1 MRNPPISVLF
11 FSNTTVRAGV
21 EEHILELLR
30 GLDREKFRL
39 YLACPAEL
47 LQKYG
52 NDIPSDVQVAP
63 ILIDRILDFRG
74 AMQLARMLR
83 RHKIDILHS
92 HQFRASLFASPVG
105 WFCRVPVIIETS
117 HSCEVWR
124 KGSLKSKYIVDRLA
138 GCFVDYYIA
147 VSQACGDFLAKQ
159 KKLPGSKVRVILN
172 GCNLEKYH
180 PARPVPV
187 DMRRALGFGEKD
199 PILVDLGRLEPQ
211 KGHHVLLDAMPEVLR
226 EFPSARLVCVGDG
239 ILREAL
245 EKQTDLL
252 GIREAVRFV
261 GYQSNV
267 PDWLAFADFTVLS
280 SYYEGLPLVA
290 VESLAAGRTMVATAV
305 DGTPDVIINGKTG
318 LTVPPGDSKRMA
330 EAICTLLRNP
340 ALRQALA
347 QAGRRHVLEA
357 FGSQRFVQE
366 TAQLYLDAWDRRLGH
381 PVAPGIGE
389 TGQLTG
395 QPESSIRSEH

>member
-1 MRNPPISVLF
+1 
-11 FSNTTVRAGV
+11 
-21 EEHILELLR
+21 LLR

-63 ILIDRILDFRG
+63 ILIDHISDFRG

-92 HQFRASLFASPVG
+92 HQFNASLFASPIG

-124 KGSLKSKYIVDRLA
+124 KGWLKSKYVVDRLA
-138 GCFVDYYIA
+138 GCIVDYYIA
-147 VSQACGDFLAKQ
+147 VSHACGDFLTKQ
-159 KKLPGSKVRVILN
+159 KKLPASKVRVILN
-172 GCNLEKYH
+172 GCNLEKYD
-180 PARPVPV
+180 PARPIPI
-187 DMRRALGFGEKD
+187 DLRETLGFGQRD
-199 PILVDLGRLEPQ
+199 PILVALARLEPQ

-226 EFPSARLVCVGDG
+226 EFPTSRLVCVGDG
-239 ILREAL
+239 ILRETL

-267 PDWLAFADFTVLS
+267 PDWLAFADFTVLP

-290 VESLAAGRTMVATAV
+290 IESLAAGRTMVATAV
-305 DGTPDVIINGKTG
+305 DGTPDVIINQETG
-318 LTVPPGDSKRMA
+318 LTVPAGDSKRMA

-340 ALRQALA
+340 TLRQTLA
-347 QAGRRHVLEA
+347 QAGRRHVLDA
-357 FGSQRFVQE
+357 FSSQRFVQD
-366 TAQLYLDAWDRRLGH
+366 TARLYLDAWDRRLGH
-381 PVAPGIGE
+381 SVAPGIAE

-395 QPESSIRSEH
+395 RP